1 MALKDI
7 IENALG
13 LGRSEDVRRIPVGV
27 TRARTNRAIVS
38 TPGARLHITRDHRDP
53 ETARLLL
60 WCVRNGVAMELA
72 DGSPAI
78 RLDGQLATAS
88 EARRLLAAG

>member
-13 LGRSEDVRRIPVGV
+13 LSRSEDVRRIPVGV

-60 WCVRNGVAMELA
+60 WCVRNSVAMELVE
-72 DGSPAI
+72 GTPAVI
-78 RLDGQLATAS
+78 LDGRRVTAI
-88 EARRLLAAG
+88 EAREALSAP